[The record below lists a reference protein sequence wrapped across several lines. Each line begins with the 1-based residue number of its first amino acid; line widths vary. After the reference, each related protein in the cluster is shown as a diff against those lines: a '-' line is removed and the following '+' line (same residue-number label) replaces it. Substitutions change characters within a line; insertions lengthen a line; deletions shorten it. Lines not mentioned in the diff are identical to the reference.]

1 VSHEGRGTTV
11 QSLDGYQIFKVA
23 VLILKQTEKD
33 DVSDPIIEILTPD
46 QTSRRPANLCSA
58 PFPQPGAPDAQFHL
72 VDLELDRWCH
82 IWAEN
87 THRAV
92 RTRSQTSFAFAFQ
105 WSTVTGSS
113 SETLFF
119 LS

>member
-72 VDLELDRWCH
+72 VVGLKTDGK
-82 IWAEN
+82 N
-87 THRAV
+87 PVPT
-92 RTRSQTSFAFAFQ
+92 RTVFYI
-105 WSTVTGSS
+105 
-113 SETLFF
+113 
-119 LS
+119 